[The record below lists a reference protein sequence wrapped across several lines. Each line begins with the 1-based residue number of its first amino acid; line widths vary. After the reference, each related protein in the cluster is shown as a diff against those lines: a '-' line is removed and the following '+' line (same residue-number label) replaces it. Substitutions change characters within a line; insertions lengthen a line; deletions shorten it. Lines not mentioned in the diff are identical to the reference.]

1 MSIEYQQRGVLH
13 KLTNTK
19 KLCPQQ
25 SKNVLIKWT
34 TKTALA
40 AETAVLFS
48 KDVAVNRFVGKETH
62 IKFERSQNESGK
74 FKTHI
79 KLVRAEAPQQLP
91 KGVLHK
97 LNNINRFVEGDKP
110 LQKKPKIKYEPK
122 SLKGEMA
129 YGALSSS
136 KAVVKNSAKFA
147 KATALTGETVLTK
160 AGSTGLRQIQYKLR
174 NDSDVHDSG
183 KAVMTGI
190 TALQTINRGRK
201 YLINY
206 RRSRAA
212 YKQQKIKFEGQKQ
225 QLKVAKSKL
234 KDIRKENR
242 PVLRK
247 LRVKR
252 IVVFGD
258 DIKRFFKYHK
268 RKSLSLTVSQKAKI
282 HFHKKQILGNITQPH
297 RTLKKAKRAYR
308 SEYIN
313 ERRKRIKRVNAIRRT
328 GVKKAKLTPKK
339 TVQRIK
345 VTPYLL
351 RNESAAKVKL
361 KNTSRQLRRIRKAK
375 THKAIHLK
383 KQEKAVKRQFAFKHK
398 DNYKRHRK
406 LSTGKKLVLK
416 SKIKYRKQL
425 NHSEKAVY
433 KNLKKQKRFAKKEAK
448 QSKVLPI
455 AALPLVPSAAL
466 AKRLTS
472 TYARKAVYADTDND
486 FMQAAE
492 KTARGASAVNRATK
506 PVRNKLH
513 QKHTQHK
520 KGKLQAERNRL
531 TSKNADLKKNKRKY
545 TKKKQSTKKASEKAK
560 EAAKK
565 VAQKIKKAIGNFVKL
580 AVRILGAVLLPIL
593 IIVFVFI
600 IIMLM
605 FTGISDN
612 SSYILGTYNAQD
624 KDISKAIECY
634 TEIAYDFNKYV
645 IQCGDSE
652 HWKNGLRSMG
662 VNTNSLSSYRN
673 TPNHFLFGRSSRFSQ
688 TPTYDFDPDKLAA
701 FMCAYFYE
709 PDSDGNVKNWKWKDE
724 YKVVLQELFDT
735 EYSFAHYYE
744 DYSGWK
750 EYNQYA
756 FYGGGGSDHSYYTV
770 YFDGFSKDKMK
781 IRGVPS
787 EIRQFCKDGYLH
799 YNYSTLEVLDANN
812 SNKKTGYFIHDQREI
827 VCDRSGQ
834 AHYPFYRV
842 HGVTNKEVEDK
853 YSYGGSIHYH
863 TGNGHVLDSGGCE
876 TNYFVNNIH
885 AANFTYSKYVWQQNQ
900 GGSIVNVDRNSWY
913 WNADKTQIFCAV
925 TPWDTKKWNSTLENT
940 CLVDFYKKNYWY
952 DDCTLYYTVKQDF
965 SFEGAI
971 KKVIQNKNDN
981 TQARLDFYQALTQA
995 NEQGHQTYGNHQ
1007 MMNAPTGGKSLQ
1019 SLINGNK
1026 ILNNYGY
1033 DMQEW
1038 NKTHCSGLTDVH
1050 KGMDILASRGDYVYA
1065 MFDGKIDDID
1075 SSKQTIRLK
1084 TTSNMDFWY
1093 DNNSKRE
1100 VEAVYS
1106 NVQATVHKGDTVSQ
1120 GQVIGKVTNKKRCFD
1135 NLDIHSSRNYLHIT
1149 VKIKYGSFSWSEV
1162 DPRFLIYRNDNE
1174 AK

>member
-79 KLVRAEAPQQLP
+79 KLVRAEATQQLP

-160 AGSTGLRQIQYKLR
+160 AGSAGLRQIQYRLR
-174 NDSDVHDSG
+174 NNSDVHDSG

-212 YKQQKIKFEGQKQ
+212 YKQQKITFEGQKQ
-225 QLKVAKSKL
+225 QLKT
-234 KDIRKENR
+234 E
-242 PVLRK
+242 
-247 LRVKR
+247 
-252 IVVFGD
+252 
-258 DIKRFFKYHK
+258 
-268 RKSLSLTVSQKAKI
+268 KAKYSGENQKYKLQ
-282 HFHKKQILGNITQPH
+282 KKQ
-297 RTLKKAKRAYR
+297 
-308 SEYIN
+308 
-313 ERRKRIKRVNAIRRT
+313 
-328 GVKKAKLTPKK
+328 
-339 TVQRIK
+339 
-345 VTPYLL
+345 
-351 RNESAAKVKL
+351 L
-361 KNTSRQLRRIRKAK
+361 KN
-375 THKAIHLK
+375 
-383 KQEKAVKRQFAFKHK
+383 
-398 DNYKRHRK
+398 K
-406 LSTGKKLVLK
+406 LSGISTGTSVGKKKKIVLK
-416 SKIKYRKQL
+416 SKIKYQKQL
-425 NHSEKAVY
+425 NQSNKAVY
-433 KNLKKQKRFAKKEAK
+433 KNHKKQKKFAKKEAR

-565 VAQKIKKAIGNFVKL
+565 AAQKIKKVIGSFVKL

-624 KDISKAIECY
+624 KDVSKAIECY
-634 TEIAYDFNKYV
+634 TEIAYDFNKKV

-662 VNTNSLSSYRN
+662 VSTGTLSTYSN
-673 TPNHFLFGRSSRFSQ
+673 NPNRFLFGRSDRFSQ

-724 YKVVLQELFDT
+724 YEDVLQELFDT

-744 DYSGWK
+744 DFSGWK

-787 EIRQFCKDGYLH
+787 EISQFCKDGYLH

-812 SNKKTGYFIHDQREI
+812 LNKRTGYFIHDQRYI
-827 VCDRSGQ
+827 VRDPSGQ

-842 HGVTNKEVEDK
+842 QGVTNKEVEDK

-876 TNYFVNNIH
+876 TNFFVNDIH

-925 TPWDTKKWNSTLENT
+925 TPWDTKNWNSTLENT

-952 DDCTLYYTVKQDF
+952 DKCTLYYTVKQRF

-1149 VKIKYGSFSWSEV
+1149 VKVKYGSFSWSEV